1 EPVIYGLF
9 FRYKRV
15 FVIAIVMGGVASALA
30 GALQVE
36 ATQIAG
42 GIFTIPTFLPITS
55 YVIVSAL
62 GLFGT
67 ALAVYVF
74 GYETK
79 HNQEIESGELLINEQ
94 NIVSPLT
101 GKIKLLSQVN
111 DPVFSAEAM
120 GKGVAIDP
128 TVGTAFSPVDG
139 VVTALFPTGHA
150 VGITSDSGVEM
161 LIHIGINTVELQGKY
176 FSPKVKQGDRVKQGD
191 ELVNFD
197 IEKIKEA
204 GYEVITPIII
214 TNSSSYKEIIQTKS
228 ETVKK
233 NDVLLNLS
241 I

>member
-1 EPVIYGLF
+1 LGVFLKTRDKNLTAVAGASLIPSLLSGITEPVIYGLF
-9 FRYKRV
+9 LRYKRA

-79 HNQEIESGELLINEQ
+79 HNQEIESGELLLNEQ

-101 GKIKLLSQVN
+101 GKIKLLS
-111 DPVFSAEAM
+111 
-120 GKGVAIDP
+120 
-128 TVGTAFSPVDG
+128 
-139 VVTALFPTGHA
+139 
-150 VGITSDSGVEM
+150 
-161 LIHIGINTVELQGKY
+161 
-176 FSPKVKQGDRVKQGD
+176 
-191 ELVNFD
+191 
-197 IEKIKEA
+197 
-204 GYEVITPIII
+204 
-214 TNSSSYKEIIQTKS
+214 
-228 ETVKK
+228 
-233 NDVLLNLS
+233 
-241 I
+241 